1 MFFRLKAL
9 TTRRKR
15 RKKRKAIAKRFAL
28 YTNAIKIITKIDF
41 RKTYFKKTYR
51 AALELPKL

>member
-28 YTNAIKIITKIDF
+28 YANTIKIITKINFRETYF
-41 RKTYFKKTYR
+41 RKTYRT
-51 AALELPKL
+51 ALELPKL